1 MTVPERVVI
10 EADQDPPV
18 PHAEGGAKSG
28 MEMTVRAEMPEVPA
42 EMKSVQVRLEVVRVA
57 MAAMEEAVM
66 TVATVPTVQ
75 EPVVTVATVP
85 APGQKNYTVRVSPT
99 AIIESHRCRP
109 ETCFIGPRC
118 FRRNDEQARQQ
129 HGRYRRE
136 EPHNSLLFS
145 FIIIPGGKLA
155 PHSAIANI
163 YRSGNSKRPR
173 FPDPSSRFFYRF
185 FNRFNSCASNSAYPT
200 NSSTDKWSGHRNS
213 RETSARSV

>member
-1 MTVPERVVI
+1 MTIPECVVI
-10 EADQDPPV
+10 EAEQNSPV
-18 PHAEGGAKSG
+18 PHAEGNTEAR
-28 MEMTVRAEMPEVPA
+28 MEMTVRAEMPEAPV
-42 EMKSVQVRLEVVRVA
+42 EMMTVQVRFEMVLVA
-57 MAAMEEAVM
+57 MTTMEEPVRAV
-66 TVATVPTVQ
+66 APVPTVQ
-75 EPVVTVATVP
+75 EPVLTVATVP
-85 APGQKNYTVRVSPT
+85 PPGQKNHSVRVSPT
-99 AIIESHRCRP
+99 GIIESHRCRP

-118 FRRNDEQARQQ
+118 FRRNEEQARQQ